1 MKTNVKT
8 LSDLDLAIMLEDQFG
23 TENLLKSPS
32 GIWHFN
38 GLIWRLLSDDEL
50 KASATIL
57 LAERVDSVMRSRLS

>member
-38 GLIWRLLSDDEL
+38 RLI
-50 KASATIL
+50 
-57 LAERVDSVMRSRLS
+57 

>member
-38 GLIWRLLSDDEL
+38 DLIWLRLSDDEL
-50 KASATIL
+50 KAAATIL
-57 LAERVDSVMRSRLS
+57 LAERVDSVMRGRLS